1 MFAGV
6 WSSRKGICS
15 TGEGFACGSACSDGS
30 ISVRVVSDLE
40 YAFIDYPLFSDL
52 DVFAGFE
59 FMTVTGIWICSFHIR
74 IRGFQMAVIR
84 LIPHLNVYVFCS

>member
-6 WSSRKGICS
+6 WSSRKGIC
-15 TGEGFACGSACSDGS
+15 FAGGSACSDGS

-40 YAFIDYPLFSDL
+40 YAFIDYPLFLDL

-59 FMTVTGIWICSFHIR
+59 FMTVTEIWICSIF
-74 IRGFQMAVIR
+74 GFG
-84 LIPHLNVYVFCS
+84 VFRWLLSG